1 MNNISKLI
9 IGILIIILTFFI
21 NNSTPLLNITYIF
34 IINLILILMLGILNI
49 ILKIKLNYIKNNKLT
64 RNFLLV
70 AFIVFLILY
79 CIIDKTN
86 VKSIQSIKMLSQ
98 KFLNSKGVGVNL
110 KKKKKN

>member
-70 AFIVFLILY
+70 AFIVLLI
-79 CIIDKTN
+79 K
-86 VKSIQSIKMLSQ
+86 QM
-98 KFLNSKGVGVNL
+98 
-110 KKKKKN
+110 